1 MDKEYY
7 YIDDKGEQFGP
18 YTLEIF
24 RLLPLRRRSYV
35 WSTGME
41 EWVTAGEMKELDGFI
56 RKSEPTTDIPTD
68 TAEPELLTERTAT
81 ATEDSVSAEPMPKTW
96 LTESILLTILCSVI
110 GLIPFFHG
118 MQVRSL
124 YRMGEYEGA
133 ARESATAKRWLFI
146 AAAIGLVVDALY
158 LLLFFRDNLPLD
170 LP

>member
-7 YIDDKGEQFGP
+7 YIDDQGEQFGP

-24 RLLPLRRRSYV
+24 RLLPLRPQSPV

-41 EWVTAGEMKELDGFI
+41 GWITAGEMKELDGLI
-56 RKSEPTTDIPTD
+56 RKSESTPDIPTD
-68 TAEPELLTERTAT
+68 TAEPELLTERTAPE
-81 ATEDSVSAEPMPKTW
+81 TEDSAPAEPMPKTW
-96 LTESILLTILCSVI
+96 LTESILLTLLCSVI

-118 MQVRSL
+118 MQVRTL
-124 YRMGEYEGA
+124 YRMGDYEGA
-133 ARESATAKRWLFI
+133 ARESATAKKWLFI

-158 LLLFFRDNLPLD
+158 LFYFKDSLPFT

>member
-7 YIDDKGEQFGP
+7 YIDDNGEQFGP

-24 RLLPLRRRSYV
+24 RLLPLRSRSYV

-41 EWVTAGEMKELDGFI
+41 EWVTAGEMKELDGLT
-56 RKSEPTTDIPTD
+56 RKSESMPDIRKD
-68 TAEPELLTERTAT
+68 TAEPELFTEGTAP

-96 LTESILLTILCSVI
+96 LTESILLTLLCSVI

-124 YRMGEYEGA
+124 YRMGDYEGA
-133 ARESATAKRWLFI
+133 ARESATAKKWLFI

-158 LLLFFRDNLPLD
+158 LLFFKDNLPIA

>member
-24 RLLPLRRRSYV
+24 RLLPLRSRSYV

-56 RKSEPTTDIPTD
+56 RKSEPTPDITTD
-68 TAEPELLTERTAT
+68 TAEPELLTERTTPEA
-81 ATEDSVSAEPMPKTW
+81 EDSASSEPMPKTW
-96 LTESILLTILCSVI
+96 LTESILLTLLCSGL

-124 YRMGEYEGA
+124 YRIGDYEGA
-133 ARESATAKRWLFI
+133 VRESATAKKWLFI

-158 LLLFFRDNLPLD
+158 LFYFKDSLPFT

>member
-7 YIDDKGEQFGP
+7 YIDDNGEQFGP

-24 RLLPLRRRSYV
+24 RLLPLRSRSYV

-41 EWVTAGEMKELDGFI
+41 EWVTAGEMKELDGLT
-56 RKSEPTTDIPTD
+56 RKSEFMPDIRKD
-68 TAEPELLTERTAT
+68 TAEPELFTEGTAP

-96 LTESILLTILCSVI
+96 LTESILLTLLCSVI

-124 YRMGEYEGA
+124 YRMGDYEGA
-133 ARESATAKRWLFI
+133 ARESATAKKWLFI

-158 LLLFFRDNLPLD
+158 LLFFKDNLPIA

>member
-7 YIDDKGEQFGP
+7 YIDNQGEQFGP

-24 RLLPLRRRSYV
+24 RLLPLRPQSPV

-41 EWVTAGEMKELDGFI
+41 GWITAGEMKELDGLI
-56 RKSEPTTDIPTD
+56 RKSESTPDIPTD
-68 TAEPELLTERTAT
+68 TAEPELLTERTAPE
-81 ATEDSVSAEPMPKTW
+81 TEDSAPAEPMPKTW
-96 LTESILLTILCSVI
+96 LTESIVLTLLCSII

-118 MQVRSL
+118 MQVRTL
-124 YRMGEYEGA
+124 YRIGDYEGA
-133 ARESATAKRWLFI
+133 ARESATAKKWLFI

-158 LLLFFRDNLPLD
+158 LFYFKDSLPFT

>member
-7 YIDDKGEQFGP
+7 YIDDQGEQFGP

-24 RLLPLRRRSYV
+24 RLLPLRSRSYV

-41 EWVTAGEMKELDGFI
+41 EWITAGEMKELDGFI
-56 RKSEPTTDIPTD
+56 RKSESTPDIPTD
-68 TAEPELLTERTAT
+68 KAEPEPLTERTAP
-81 ATEDSVSAEPMPKTW
+81 ATEVSVSAEPMPKTW
-96 LTESILLTILCSVI
+96 LTESIVLTLLCSVI

-124 YRMGEYEGA
+124 YRMGDYEGA
-133 ARESATAKRWLFI
+133 ARESATAKKWLFI

-158 LLLFFRDNLPLD
+158 LLFFRDNLPIA

>member
-7 YIDDKGEQFGP
+7 YIDDNGEQFGP

-24 RLLPLRRRSYV
+24 RLLPLRSRSYV

-41 EWVTAGEMKELDGFI
+41 EWVTAGEMKELDGLT
-56 RKSEPTTDIPTD
+56 RKSESTPDIRKD
-68 TAEPELLTERTAT
+68 IAEPELFTEGTAP

-96 LTESILLTILCSVI
+96 LTESILLTLLCSVI

-124 YRMGEYEGA
+124 YRMGDYEGA
-133 ARESATAKRWLFI
+133 ARESATAKKWLFI

-158 LLLFFRDNLPLD
+158 LLFFKDNLPIA

>member
-7 YIDDKGEQFGP
+7 YIDDQGEQFGP

-24 RLLPLRRRSYV
+24 RLLPLRPQSPV

-41 EWVTAGEMKELDGFI
+41 GWITAGEMKELDGLI
-56 RKSEPTTDIPTD
+56 RKSESTPDIPTD
-68 TAEPELLTERTAT
+68 TAEPELLTERTAPE
-81 ATEDSVSAEPMPKTW
+81 TEDSAPAEPMPKTW
-96 LTESILLTILCSVI
+96 LTESIVLTLLCSVI

-124 YRMGEYEGA
+124 YRIGDYEGA
-133 ARESATAKRWLFI
+133 VRESATAKKWLFI

-158 LLLFFRDNLPLD
+158 LFYFKDSLPFT

>member
-7 YIDDKGEQFGP
+7 YIDDNGEQFGP

-41 EWVTAGEMKELDGFI
+41 EWVTAGEMKELDGLI
-56 RKSEPTTDIPTD
+56 RKSESMPDNRKD
-68 TAEPELLTERTAT
+68 TAEPELFTEGTAP

-96 LTESILLTILCSVI
+96 LTESILLTLLCSVI

-124 YRMGEYEGA
+124 YRMGDYEGA
-133 ARESATAKRWLFI
+133 ARESATAKKWLFI

-158 LLLFFRDNLPLD
+158 LLFFKDNLPIALQ
-170 LP
+170 

>member
-7 YIDDKGEQFGP
+7 YIDDNGEQFGP

-41 EWVTAGEMKELDGFI
+41 EWVTAGEMKELDGLI
-56 RKSEPTTDIPTD
+56 RKSESMPDNRKD
-68 TAEPELLTERTAT
+68 TAEPELFTEGTAP

-96 LTESILLTILCSVI
+96 LTESIVLPLLCSII

-124 YRMGEYEGA
+124 YRMGDYEGA
-133 ARESATAKRWLFI
+133 ARESATAKKWLFI

-158 LLLFFRDNLPLD
+158 LLFFKDNLPIALQ
-170 LP
+170 

>member
-24 RLLPLRRRSYV
+24 RLLPLRSRSYV

-41 EWVTAGEMKELDGFI
+41 EWITAGEMKELDGLI
-56 RKSEPTTDIPTD
+56 RKSESTPDIPTD
-68 TAEPELLTERTAT
+68 TAEPELLTERVAP

-96 LTESILLTILCSVI
+96 LTESIVLTLLCSII

-118 MQVRSL
+118 MQVRTL
-124 YRMGEYEGA
+124 YRMGDYEGA
-133 ARESATAKRWLFI
+133 ARESATAKKWLFI

-158 LLLFFRDNLPLD
+158 LFYFKDSLPFTLL
-170 LP
+170 

>member
-56 RKSEPTTDIPTD
+56 RKSEPTPDTPTD
-68 TAEPELLTERTAT
+68 TAEPELSTERTAT
-81 ATEDSVSAEPMPKTW
+81 ATEDSVSAESMPKTW
-96 LTESILLTILCSVI
+96 LTESILLTLLCSGL

-124 YRMGEYEGA
+124 YRMGDYEGA
-133 ARESATAKRWLFI
+133 VRESATAKRWLFI

-158 LLLFFRDNLPLD
+158 LLFFKDNLPLD

>member
-7 YIDDKGEQFGP
+7 YIDDQGEQFGP

-24 RLLPLRRRSYV
+24 RLLPLRSRSYV

-41 EWVTAGEMKELDGFI
+41 EWITAGEMKELDGSI
-56 RKSEPTTDIPTD
+56 RKSESTPDIPTD
-68 TAEPELLTERTAT
+68 TAEPELLTERTAPE
-81 ATEDSVSAEPMPKTW
+81 TEDSASAEPMPKSW
-96 LTESILLTILCSVI
+96 LTESIVLTLLCSII
-110 GLIPFFHG
+110 GLIPFYHG

-124 YRMGEYEGA
+124 YQMGDYKGA
-133 ARESATAKRWLFI
+133 VRESATTKKWLFI

-158 LLLFFRDNLPLD
+158 LFYFRDNLPLD

>member
-41 EWVTAGEMKELDGFI
+41 EWITAGEMKELDGFI
-56 RKSEPTTDIPTD
+56 RKSEPTPDTPTD

-81 ATEDSVSAEPMPKTW
+81 ATEDSVSAESMPKTW
-96 LTESILLTILCSVI
+96 LTESILLTLLCSGL

-124 YRMGEYEGA
+124 YRMGDYEGA
-133 ARESATAKRWLFI
+133 VRESATAKRWLFI

-158 LLLFFRDNLPLD
+158 LLFFKDNLPLD

>member
-24 RLLPLRRRSYV
+24 RLLPLRSRSYV

-56 RKSEPTTDIPTD
+56 RKSEPTPDITTD
-68 TAEPELLTERTAT
+68 TAEPELLTERTTPEA
-81 ATEDSVSAEPMPKTW
+81 EDSASAEPMPKTW
-96 LTESILLTILCSVI
+96 LTESILLTLLCSGL

-124 YRMGEYEGA
+124 YRIGDYEGA
-133 ARESATAKRWLFI
+133 VRESATAKKWLFI

-158 LLLFFRDNLPLD
+158 LFYFKDSLPFT